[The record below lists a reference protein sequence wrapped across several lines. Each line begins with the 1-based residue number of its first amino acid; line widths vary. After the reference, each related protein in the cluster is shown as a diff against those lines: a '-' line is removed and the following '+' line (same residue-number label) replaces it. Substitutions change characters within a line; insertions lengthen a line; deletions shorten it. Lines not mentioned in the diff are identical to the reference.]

1 METVRA
7 LRNGPSGRSQGVS
20 HYGGHYGSGS
30 RGLGHYAGDVAAA
43 GPLVEDRDQP
53 EGWAGGL
60 LLVSLGIS
68 ANAPRRP
75 AG

>member
-1 METVRA
+1 MARGLA
-7 LRNGPSGRSQGVS
+7 LFYPRGREPKRGRSQGVS
-20 HYGGHYGSGS
+20 HYGSHYGSGS
-30 RGLGHYAGDVAAA
+30 YAGDVAAA

-53 EGWAGGL
+53 EARAGGL